1 MSESVSELSDIKARL
16 HEAFSYLRIEEISDR
31 KTELEDLAAQP
42 HFWDDT
48 ENARKLS
55 QELAELSEDIGIFE
69 SLKVKIE
76 DAETLI
82 DLAEE
87 ESDESIFTEAS
98 LLLKNIE
105 IEFNDLE
112 LRSLFTGEHDERDA
126 VCHLQSGEGGTEAQ
140 DWAEMLLRMYQRW
153 AERRGLSFEITAVSE
168 GTEAG
173 ISSAEFIVTGR
184 RAYGMLQS
192 EHGVHRLVRI
202 SPFNKQSNRHTSFA
216 SMHVVPFFDE
226 LPDQIEIDETEMRI
240 DTYRSS
246 GAGGQHVNVTDSA
259 VRVTHLPTGVVVSC
273 QNERSQHQ
281 NKEKCL
287 QMLASRL
294 HDLQQKQRNEE
305 IASIRGENKNVGFG
319 SQIRSYVMQPYQMV
333 KDLRSNFEVGSVEN
347 VLDGEIDSFIES
359 YLRWVRSE
367 AQDT

>member
-153 AERRGLSFEITAVSE
+153 AERRGLSFESLL
-168 GTEAG
+168 
-173 ISSAEFIVTGR
+173 FLR
-184 RAYGMLQS
+184 
-192 EHGVHRLVRI
+192 
-202 SPFNKQSNRHTSFA
+202 
-216 SMHVVPFFDE
+216 
-226 LPDQIEIDETEMRI
+226 
-240 DTYRSS
+240 
-246 GAGGQHVNVTDSA
+246 GQRPES
-259 VRVTHLPTGVVVSC
+259 HL
-273 QNERSQHQ
+273 
-281 NKEKCL
+281 
-287 QMLASRL
+287 
-294 HDLQQKQRNEE
+294 
-305 IASIRGENKNVGFG
+305 
-319 SQIRSYVMQPYQMV
+319 
-333 KDLRSNFEVGSVEN
+333 
-347 VLDGEIDSFIES
+347 
-359 YLRWVRSE
+359 
-367 AQDT
+367 